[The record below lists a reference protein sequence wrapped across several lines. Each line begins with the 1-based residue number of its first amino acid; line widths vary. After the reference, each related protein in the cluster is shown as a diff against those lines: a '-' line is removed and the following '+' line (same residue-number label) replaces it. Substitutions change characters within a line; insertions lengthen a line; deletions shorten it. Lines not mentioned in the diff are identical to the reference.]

1 MTPACRQSLLRA
13 LCLGLLC
20 ALAALPVR
28 AQERLA
34 FIGVALDL
42 ETRQADRKLQD
53 YLARTANVGFAPE
66 ELEYEAVIKRLT
78 RSGPGEPL
86 FLARATPYVCV
97 ASEMLG
103 ADIEVLGTY
112 TSAATNR
119 TTYRSYFVVGRK
131 QFPAAP
137 DLPALYAHLRQKRA
151 RFAYHS
157 PFSTSSFFLPSL
169 YFRAQKLFDMREN
182 TESLWAMDCVRIPEN
197 SSSRLVELVASG
209 GADLAAVWDGT
220 RKKMAGTPS
229 GAAVHFIPM
238 PMDLPNDLLVCSRSL
253 DPKVK
258 DALRQA
264 IRKMGP
270 DEIAAGDF
278 RTWGIFEDLAEARK
292 ALADLRW
299 QAREL
304 AAPVTVE
311 IRMRKGSEGLP
322 AAPGLL
328 EAVRQSVRLASTEL
342 VPYDRDFHEHV
353 DYTWTLESVHDGAVV
368 LRSAVPGFD
377 EEEQVFRISFRSVDD
392 LTRRI
397 ISLVHSRLHRI
408 RSVWPYSAQPP
419 IVIRDTAFSVPQGQV
434 VKVQRITWLDPER
447 DKFRAGSV
455 FKARIDRSDYYRY
468 ELNGDD
474 IRAGGGSAAAL
485 NPLGNESYRV
495 LLANPPRERW
505 LFRALTLAMLALL
518 GGAAAAAVLAQ
529 VRRPPPAPA
538 GAGGSSGTRRSGG
551 SERSGGSGG
560 SSGSRRN
567 SGSGL

>member
-1 MTPACRQSLLRA
+1 MNAARLPSFLRA
-13 LCLGLLC
+13 FGLGCLCCLL
-20 ALAALPVR
+20 AVPAFG
-28 AQERLA
+28 QERLA

-42 ETRQADRKLQD
+42 ETRQADKKLQD
-53 YLARTANVGFAPE
+53 YLARNAQVGFAPE
-66 ELEYEAVIKRLT
+66 ELEYEAVLKRLT

-103 ADIEVLGTY
+103 ADLEVLGTY
-112 TSAATNR
+112 VSAATNR
-119 TTYRSYFVVGRK
+119 TTYRSYFVVSRK
-131 QFPAAP
+131 QFPTAP
-137 DLPALYAHLRQKRA
+137 DLPALYAHLRKRRA
-151 RFAYHS
+151 RFVYHS

-182 TESLWAMDCVRIPEN
+182 TETLWAMDCVRIPEN

-209 GADLAAVWDGT
+209 EADIAAVWDGT
-220 RKKMAGTPS
+220 RNKLAGTPF
-229 GAAVHFIPM
+229 GTAVHFIPM
-238 PMDLPNDLLVCSRSL
+238 PMDLPNDLLVCSRAL

-258 DALRQA
+258 DALRAA

-270 DEIAAGDF
+270 DEIASGDF

-304 AAPVTVE
+304 VAPVTVE
-311 IRMRKGSEGLP
+311 VRMRKGSERLP
-322 AAPGLL
+322 SAPALL
-328 EAVRQSVRLASTEL
+328 ESVRQSVRLSATEL

-353 DYTWTLESVHDGAVV
+353 DYAWTLEPVHDGALV

-377 EEEQVFRISFRSVDD
+377 EEEQVFRISFRSTDD
-392 LTRRI
+392 LTQRV

-419 IVIRDTAFSVPQGQV
+419 IVIRDTAFSVPEGQL

-447 DKFRAGSV
+447 DKFRAGPV

-468 ELNGDD
+468 ELNGED
-474 IRAGGGSAAAL
+474 IKGGGGNAGAL

-505 LFRALTLAMLALL
+505 LFRALTVAMVALL
-518 GGAAAAAVLAQ
+518 AAAALAAIL
-529 VRRPPPAPA
+529 AP
-538 GAGGSSGTRRSGG
+538 GR
-551 SERSGGSGG
+551 ERTPQAGGSGG
-560 SSGSRRN
+560 SGR
-567 SGSGL
+567 